1 MCHTNRYYN
10 VLMTVLI
17 IYVSLSGWVAAES
30 VAVTDWVNNT
40 SLIALLVNGFLI
52 GLLTVSQML
61 AQPFGKVITCCDSA
75 QSCCTARTA
84 ELPLCGTACQVCEHP
99 RRLSRSHR
107 HHFTPHPPAN
117 HTHITHG
124 HMRLPRVWCN
134 HARSSCKT

>member
-30 VAVTDWVNNT
+30 VAATDWVNNT

-61 AQPFGKVITCCDSA
+61 AQPFGKVIARCDSENGRA
-75 QSCCTARTA
+75 SVVRYSM
-84 ELPLCGTACQVCEHP
+84 PGV
-99 RRLSRSHR
+99 
-107 HHFTPHPPAN
+107 
-117 HTHITHG
+117 
-124 HMRLPRVWCN
+124 
-134 HARSSCKT
+134 